1 MNKRAFR
8 KIEEDECE
16 VCCEKKTQRCG
27 GAYKVFS
34 MLCDACLD
42 LLRHRA
48 RIRYGNYAAEGEW
61 FVRTDKVETYQNDYH
76 SKEDGD
82 FHEYA
87 N

>member
-16 VCCEKKTQRCG
+16 VCCEKKTERHG

-34 MLCDACLD
+34 MLCDTCLN
-42 LLRHRA
+42 LLSHRA
-48 RIRYGNYAAEGEW
+48 RIRYGNCTAEGEY
-61 FVRTDKVETYQNDYH
+61 FVRTDKVERYT
-76 SKEDGD
+76 EFFEGEGD